1 VTIGDHIGQYR
12 IVEQIGVGGMGS
24 VYLGEHML
32 LRRRAAIKTLLPK
45 HMAHPELVERFFN
58 EARAA
63 SAISDPGVVQIFDFG
78 YHVDGS
84 AYIVMELLEG
94 ETLSERIDRL
104 GKLSVGDTLRIAR
117 QAAGS
122 LFAAHTHAIIHR
134 DLKPENIYLVP
145 DSEAQGGERT
155 KILDFGIC
163 KVRND
168 TDPSLTDAGTTIGT
182 PAYMSPEQCRGLD
195 DVDHRADIYAFG
207 CLMFHMLTG
216 HTPFE
221 ACAPGDFLIAH
232 IRDVPPPP
240 SALADVP
247 PEVDALVLRCLAKSP
262 DARFAT
268 MAELQTAIGEVAARL
283 GMSASGTP
291 PSTRALAQAAITPP
305 ITPPITQPVTEE
317 PIVQPRR
324 WPTIAAIVLAGLL
337 TVAGAIYVTVDVPAD
352 DDASAD
358 VAAFVTAASAAGPA
372 EPALAPKAAPTA
384 PPQAPPPE
392 PAVAPEEPV
401 QSTAETPAPAAAARP
416 TSRSKPALHRHA
428 PVQSPQPPATSTED
442 LYDTR

>member
-12 IVEQIGVGGMGS
+12 IVEQIGVGGMGL

-45 HMAHPELVERFFN
+45 HTSHPELVERFFN

-94 ETLSERIDRL
+94 EALSDRIDRL
-104 GKLSVGDTLRIAR
+104 GKLSVGETLRISR
-117 QAAGS
+117 QVAGS
-122 LFAAHTHAIIHR
+122 LFAAHTHAIVHR
-134 DLKPENIYLVP
+134 DLKPENIYLVQ
-145 DSEAQGGERT
+145 DTEAQSGERT

-163 KVRND
+163 KVRD
-168 TDPSLTDAGTTIGT
+168 ETDPSLTDAGTTIGT
-182 PAYMSPEQCRGLD
+182 PAYMAPEQCRGLD

-216 HTPFE
+216 RTPFE
-221 ACAPGDFLIAH
+221 GSAPGDFLIAH
-232 IRDVPPPP
+232 MRDVPPPP
-240 SALADVP
+240 SAFADVP

-262 DARFAT
+262 NARFAT
-268 MAELQTAIGEVAARL
+268 MAELQAAIGEIAARS

-291 PSTRALAQAAITPP
+291 PSTRVLAPSQPIVESSQAAPSSID
-305 ITPPITQPVTEE
+305 E
-317 PIVQPRR
+317 PFVQPRR
-324 WPTIAAIVLAGLL
+324 WRAVGAIALAGVLA
-337 TVAGAIYVTVDVPAD
+337 VAGAIYVTLDVAPD

-372 EPALAPKAAPTA
+372 LAPEPPATPPKAAPE
-384 PPQAPPPE
+384 PPTSVAPE
-392 PAVAPEEPV
+392 PAPTEADP
-401 QSTAETPAPAAAARP
+401 TPARPKDRARP
-416 TSRSKPALHRHA
+416 APHRSSR
-428 PVQSPQPPATSTED
+428 QSPATSNED

>member
-1 VTIGDHIGQYR
+1 MTIGDHIGQYR

-104 GKLSVGDTLRIAR
+104 GKLSVGETLRIAR

-122 LFAAHTHAIIHR
+122 LFAAHTHAIVHR

-195 DVDHRADIYAFG
+195 TVDHRADIYAFG

-221 ACAPGDFLIAH
+221 AGAPGDYLIAH

-268 MAELQTAIGEVAARL
+268 MAELQAAIGEVAARL

-291 PSTRALAQAAITPP
+291 PSTRALTPAAITPP
-305 ITPPITQPVTEE
+305 IASSQPVDE

-324 WPTIAAIVLAGLL
+324 WPVIGAIVLAGLL
-337 TVAGAIYVTVDVPAD
+337 TVAGAIYVTMDVPAD
-352 DDASAD
+352 DDAGAD
-358 VAAFVTAASAAGPA
+358 VAAFVTAASEAGPA
-372 EPALAPKAAPTA
+372 QEP
-384 PPQAPPPE
+384 APPPK
-392 PAVAPEEPV
+392 VAPEPTPPAATTTVAPEPAP
-401 QSTAETPAPAAAARP
+401 STPETPAPAAAARP
-416 TSRSKPALHRHA
+416 KPRSKPALHRHA
-428 PVQSPQPPATSTED
+428 ATQSPQPPATSTED

>member
-1 VTIGDHIGQYR
+1 
-12 IVEQIGVGGMGS
+12 
-24 VYLGEHML
+24 
-32 LRRRAAIKTLLPK
+32 
-45 HMAHPELVERFFN
+45 
-58 EARAA
+58 
-63 SAISDPGVVQIFDFG
+63 
-78 YHVDGS
+78 
-84 AYIVMELLEG
+84 MELLEG